1 MDFISHWTDERTG
14 LRPLQ
19 LVDWLRL
26 SRSKYYHWREHYGQD
41 TARTQPVPRDHW
53 LEDWEGDAIVAF
65 AQANPLEGYWRLTFM
80 MLDADLVAVSP
91 SSTYRV
97 LLEAGLIGRSKL
109 KASAKG
115 KGFTQPL
122 RPHEH
127 WHIDVS
133 YLNLAGT
140 FYYLCSIL
148 DGYSRAIV
156 HGEVRETMKETD
168 VEIIIQRALEKHPG
182 VGPRIISDNG
192 PQFIARDFQSLIREL
207 GLHPRAHQPV
217 LPAIQRQTRTL
228 PPHHQSRL
236 HPTPDPVG
244 PGRRPTRHRPVGGA
258 LQHRP
263 SAQRH
268 RLHRPCGQ
276 TRRQRNG
283 HLCCARFQTRTGPT
297 TKETK
302 PPQPPKFANRP
313 TRFSQ
318 LTLNQNSH
326 MVGR

>member
-1 MDFISHWTDERTG
+1 MIVDFINHWTDERTG

-53 LEDWEGDAIVAF
+53 LEDWEWDAIVAF
-65 AQANPLEGYWRLTFM
+65 AQANPLEGYRRLTFM
-80 MLDADLVAVSP
+80 MLDADRVAVSP
-91 SSTYRV
+91 STTYRV

-133 YLNLAGT
+133 YLNIAGT

-156 HGEVRETMKETD
+156 HWEVRETMKETD
-168 VEIIIQRALEKHPG
+168 VEIIVQRALEKHPG
-182 VGPRIISDNG
+182 VHPRIISDNG
-192 PQFIARDFQSLIREL
+192 PQFIAGDFKSFIREL
-207 GLHPRAHQPV
+207 GLTHVRTSPYYPQSNGKLERYHRSIKADCIRP
-217 LPAIQRQTRTL
+217 QTPLNLEDARRVIGKWVEHYNTV
-228 PPHHQSRL
+228 RL
-236 HPTPDPVG
+236 H
-244 PGRRPTRHRPVGGA
+244 
-258 LQHRP
+258 
-263 SAQRH
+263 SAIGYIAPADK
-268 RLHRPCGQ
+268 LAG
-276 TRRQRNG
+276 
-283 HLCCARFQTRTGPT
+283 
-297 TKETK
+297 KETAI
-302 PPQPPKFANRP
+302 FAARDTKLEAARERRKQARINR
-313 TRFSQ
+313 
-318 LTLNQNSH
+318 QNSLTAQPAFSN
-326 MVGR
+326 